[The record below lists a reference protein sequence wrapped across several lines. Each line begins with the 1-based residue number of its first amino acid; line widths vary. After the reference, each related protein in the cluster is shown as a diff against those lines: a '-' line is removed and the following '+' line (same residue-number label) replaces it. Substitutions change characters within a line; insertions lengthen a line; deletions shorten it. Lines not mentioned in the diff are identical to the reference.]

1 MEKSLVWIGRV
12 INAHGLKGQ
21 VKIDSPEGG
30 KAAFS
35 KGKKIYLV
43 NNRGQKRALTVHSAR
58 FYRQKA
64 ILEFC
69 EIRDIKE
76 AVRLIG
82 HLVYVDQQDLESLPP
97 DEFYWH
103 ELNGLRVETEKGT
116 SLGILEGVFST
127 GSNDVFV
134 VRKDGEEFL
143 IPATEEIVRRVDLQ
157 QKIMIIRPMQ
167 GLLPHDDL

>member
-1 MEKSLVWIGRV
+1 M
-12 INAHGLKGQ
+12 
-21 VKIDSPEGG
+21 
-30 KAAFS
+30 
-35 KGKKIYLV
+35 
-43 NNRGQKRALTVHSAR
+43 TVHSAR

-103 ELNGLRVETEKGT
+103 ELNGLRVEAEKGT